1 MRSQVALIS
10 IFLLAALSA
19 SSPVP
24 ESVPGQTDNERPS
37 KPDSELLKARELL
50 EKYDL
55 NAAEAAARQ
64 YVGTHAQS
72 AEGHFLLGL
81 ILFRQVQSEARA
93 SGAYLA
99 PGDVPTG
106 AIHSHERDANIRASL
121 AEFTEG
127 AKFGRP
133 SAFDLK
139 IVSLDYV
146 LLGDYASAGKWL
158 TLSLEW
164 DPRDAEG
171 WYYLGR
177 AKYNENRFEEA
188 IQAFQKCLDLEP
200 RFVLALD
207 GLGLSY
213 AGLNRTA
220 EAISSFEKAISWQE
234 REVKKTPEPYIDL
247 GDLFNQQAR
256 FDEALLTLEKAV
268 AIAPRNIRAH
278 EVLGKTFLNLN
289 RLPDAQRELE
299 TAISIDPDEPA
310 LHYLLGQVY
319 RKQGQLQKAKSEMDR
334 FQSLKAKGP
343 PPKPGMQ

>member
-1 MRSQVALIS
+1 MRVVFIAIFS
-10 IFLLAALSA
+10 IAALSHSA
-19 SSPVP
+19 LAQQ
-24 ESVPGQTDNERPS
+24 SVRAQTGTTNPS
-37 KPDSELLKARELL
+37 APDSELLKARELL
-50 EKYDL
+50 EKSDL

-64 YVGTHAQS
+64 YVATHAQS

-81 ILFRQVQSEARA
+81 IFFRQVQSQARA
-93 SGAYLA
+93 GGTYLA
-99 PGDVPTG
+99 PGDLPAGAVDSQARDTG
-106 AIHSHERDANIRASL
+106 IRASL

-146 LLGDYASAGKWL
+146 LLGDYTSADKWL
-158 TLSLEW
+158 TLSLQW
-164 DPRDAEG
+164 DPGDADG

-188 IQAFQKCLDLEP
+188 IQAFQKCLDLRP
-200 RFVLALD
+200 RFVLAAD

-220 EAISSFEKAISWQE
+220 EAISSFENAISWQE
-234 REVKKTPEPYIDL
+234 GEAKKTPEPYIDL
-247 GDLFNQQAR
+247 GDLLNQQAR
-256 FDEALLTLEKAV
+256 FDEALPALQKAV
-268 AIAPRNIRAH
+268 AVAPRNIRGH

-289 RLPDAQRELE
+289 RLADAQRELE
-299 TAISIDPDEPA
+299 AAISIDPDQPA
-310 LHYLLGQVY
+310 LHYLLGQIY

-334 FQSLKAKGP
+334 FQSLKAKEP
-343 PPKPGMQ
+343 RPKAGMQ